1 MEFLP
6 AFLLALVI
14 GFIVFVPFTT
24 VFRKLTQPSKT
35 WLSCLLDALLELPQ
49 LLRLGKFARDNDINE
64 ALRTAVVA
72 TGLRDLTLPEEDLSF
87 VSRYVETRRVGR
99 ERLSVSYSPSGYL
112 MVQEM
117 LHRRMCTRLRFVD
130 YLQHHPEVGRVALKD
145 PIFVIG
151 FPRTGTTF
159 LHELLGLHPGVRM
172 HYTWEQIDPVPHAYL
187 HASKAAEPDTCDPAP
202 SPSSSPLPSGPELA
216 VMQADRRMRFDS
228 FRTRFRVIT
237 ALLGEQV
244 QVRCLFSSSLP
255 FSYYLRPFA
264 TLSLLLLAFP
274 LYLSH
279 SLSHTN
285 PNFTSPPRPT
295 SQSTESATPSRRNAQ
310 PPAAWSS
317 PGPYPNS
324 CTT

>member
-1 MEFLP
+1 MEFVP
-6 AFLLALVI
+6 AALLAVII

-35 WLSCLLDALLELPQ
+35 WLSCLLDALLEIPQ

-72 TGLRDLTLPEEDLSF
+72 TGLRELALPEEDLSF
-87 VSRYVETRRVGR
+87 VSRYVETRRAGR
-99 ERLSVSYSPSGYL
+99 ERLNVSYSPSGYL

-130 YLQHHPEVGRVALKD
+130 YLKHHPEVSRVALKD

-172 HYTWEQIDPVPHAYL
+172 HYTWEQIDPVPHTYL
-187 HASKAAEPDTCDPAP
+187 HAAAAAADSCDPAP
-202 SPSSSPLPSGPELA
+202 PSALASLPSGEELA
-216 VMQADRRMRFDS
+216 RLQADRRRRFDS

-237 ALLGEQV
+237 ALLGEHV
-244 QVRCLFSSSLP
+244 QVGFLPSLSLSLP
-255 FSYYLRPFA
+255 PSLPLSPFLP
-264 TLSLLLLAFP
+264 LSLP
-274 LYLSH
+274 L
-279 SLSHTN
+279 SLHASLPPPTN
-285 PNFTSPPRPT
+285 PTPTLTNSPLSRPP
-295 SQSTESATPSRRNAQ
+295 SPVLSPYTESDTQSRKNA
-310 PPAAWSS
+310 PRHAAWSS
-317 PGPYPNS
+317 PGH
-324 CTT
+324 